1 MTPPERLKLIREF
14 TAKYRARIVKGLA
27 TYGEFDKDTD
37 TRILSREA
45 QEEVLDVGSY
55 LEFLEIKHPD
65 PNLQL
70 KIQRVRAKAIL
81 LYGELKQLEQD
92 ELIRTPARGGIA

>member
-1 MTPPERLKLIREF
+1 MTPPDRLKLIREF

-27 TYGEFDKDTD
+27 TYGEFDKDAD
-37 TRILSREA
+37 TRILAHEA
-45 QEEVLDVGSY
+45 IDEVLDVGSY
-55 LEFLEIKHPD
+55 LEMLEEKHPD
-65 PNLQL
+65 LAF

-92 ELIRTPARGGIA
+92 ELVRTPARGGVA